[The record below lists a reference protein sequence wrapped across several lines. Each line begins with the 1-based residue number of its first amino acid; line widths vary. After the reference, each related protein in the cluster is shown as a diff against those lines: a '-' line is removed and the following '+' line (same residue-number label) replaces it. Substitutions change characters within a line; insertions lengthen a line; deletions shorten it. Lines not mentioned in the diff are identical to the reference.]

1 MLRAAASACSRHPK
15 AMNLLVI
22 RHAIAEDKEAFAA
35 SGRSDDL
42 RPLTEAG
49 RSKMRRAAQGLR
61 ATCPRVAVLASSP
74 LLRARETA
82 DIVAPA
88 IRVARVE
95 IVEALRP
102 DRPFEELAVWLRRR
116 VAPNGNEDDTTVAV
130 VGHEPHLS
138 GLVTW
143 LMTSGTE
150 SRIELKKGGACLLRF
165 ERAPAAGE
173 AMLRWSLT
181 PSQLRA
187 LGA

>member
-1 MLRAAASACSRHPK
+1 
-15 AMNLLVI
+15 MNLLVI

-49 RSKMRRAAQGLR
+49 RSKMRRVAEGLR

-82 DIVAPA
+82 DIVAPVF
-88 IRVARVE
+88 RVARVE

-102 DRPFEELAVWLRRR
+102 ERAFEDLAAWLRRR
-116 VAPNGNEDDTTVAV
+116 VGPNGDEDATVAI

-165 ERAPAAGE
+165 DRTPSAGE
-173 AMLRWSLT
+173 AILRWSLT

-187 LGA
+187 LAD